1 MCFIHGIV
9 CIKINI
15 VCVDA
20 EIGHVLP
27 ANVQATVRES
37 LQTCVVEHQQQ
48 KLVESIGSK
57 LLVVS

>member
-1 MCFIHGIV
+1 MNF
-9 CIKINI
+9 

-37 LQTCVVEHQQQ
+37 LQSCVVEHQQQ
-48 KLVESIGSK
+48 KLVQSISSK
-57 LLVVS
+57 QLLN